1 MENKQLLDNM
11 SRLGYPLLDPQV
23 GFDAYATLA
32 EVVRSE
38 NGRYWEGFP
47 VLLAN
52 VANGESFEYAKVEAS
67 LENAGE
73 KERLKDLFFL
83 SLALY
88 DLNKLN
94 LNLQW
99 VKSLAA
105 QLTSS
110 EKKRVQSYRD
120 ALGNNRSLKINGT
133 ELEPERLKNVF
144 KNYFAMEAAETLD
157 LGQRHEELS
166 LEFAFSQLFS
176 PKQKELFQKKLK
188 GAPLSKTEREYFS
201 CVVRK
206 KVSALANSEL
216 HQLAQRVLEL

>member
-23 GFDAYATLA
+23 GFDVYATLA
-32 EVVRSE
+32 EVVRSDK
-38 NGRYWEGFP
+38 GRYWEGFP

-52 VANGESFEYAKVEAS
+52 VAKEESFEYARVEAY
-67 LENAGE
+67 LVNAGE
-73 KERLKDLFFL
+73 KERLKELFLL

-94 LNLQW
+94 LKW
-99 VKSLAA
+99 VKSLTAH
-105 QLTSS
+105 LTSG
-110 EKKRVQSYRD
+110 EKEKVQSYRE
-120 ALGNNRSLKINGT
+120 ALVNNSPLKVNGT

-144 KNYFAMEAAETLD
+144 KNYFTLEAAETLD

-201 CVVRK
+201 RVVRK
-206 KVSALANSEL
+206 KVTALANSEL

>member
-23 GFDAYATLA
+23 GFDVYATLA
-32 EVVRSE
+32 EVVRSDK
-38 NGRYWEGFP
+38 GRYWEGFP

-52 VANGESFEYAKVEAS
+52 VAKEESFEYARVEAY
-67 LENAGE
+67 LVNAGE
-73 KERLKDLFFL
+73 KERLKELFLL

-94 LNLQW
+94 LKW
-99 VKSLAA
+99 VKSLTAH
-105 QLTSS
+105 LTSG
-110 EKKRVQSYRD
+110 EKEKVQSYRE
-120 ALGNNRSLKINGT
+120 ALVNNSPLKVNGT
-133 ELEPERLKNVF
+133 ELEPERLQNVF
-144 KNYFAMEAAETLD
+144 KNYFTLEAAETLD

-201 CVVRK
+201 RVVRK
-206 KVSALANSEL
+206 KVTALANSEL

>member
-23 GFDAYATLA
+23 GFDVYATLA

-38 NGRYWEGFP
+38 KGRYWEGFP

-52 VANGESFEYAKVEAS
+52 VAKGEPFEYAKVEAS

-73 KERLKDLFFL
+73 KERLKDLFLL

-94 LNLQW
+94 VKW

-105 QLTSS
+105 QLTSD
-110 EKKRVQSYRD
+110 ENKKVQSYRE
-120 ALGNNRSLKINGT
+120 ALGNNRPLKVNGT
-133 ELEPERLKNVF
+133 ELEPERLNNVF
-144 KNYFAMEAAETLD
+144 KNYFTLEAAETLD

-188 GAPLSKTEREYFS
+188 GEPLSKTEREYFS
-201 CVVRK
+201 RVVRK
-206 KVSALANSEL
+206 KVSAIANSEL
-216 HQLAQRVLEL
+216 HQLAHRVLEL

>member
-1 MENKQLLDNM
+1 M
-11 SRLGYPLLDPQV
+11 
-23 GFDAYATLA
+23 
-32 EVVRSE
+32 RSDK
-38 NGRYWEGFP
+38 GRYWEGFP

-52 VANGESFEYAKVEAS
+52 VANGESFVYAKVEAS

-73 KERLKDLFFL
+73 KERLKDLFL
-83 SLALY
+83 ISLALY

-94 LNLQW
+94 LKW
-99 VKSLAA
+99 VKGLAA
-105 QLTSS
+105 HLTST
-110 EKKRVQSYRD
+110 EKKRVQSYRE
-120 ALGNNRSLKINGT
+120 ALVNNRPVKVSGT

-144 KNYFAMEAAETLD
+144 KNYFTLEAAETLD

-188 GAPLSKTEREYFS
+188 GEPLSKTEREYFS
-201 CVVRK
+201 RVVRK

-216 HQLAQRVLEL
+216 HQLAMRVLEL

>member
-11 SRLGYPLLDPQV
+11 SRLGYPLLDTQV
-23 GFDAYATLA
+23 GFDVYATLA
-32 EVVRSE
+32 EVVRSDK
-38 NGRYWEGFP
+38 GRYWEGFP

-52 VANGESFEYAKVEAS
+52 IAKGQSFEYAKVEAS
-67 LENAGE
+67 LENAEE
-73 KERLKDLFFL
+73 KERLKDLFLL

-94 LNLQW
+94 LKW
-99 VKSLAA
+99 VKSLATH
-105 QLTSS
+105 LTSD
-110 EKKRVQSYRD
+110 EKKKVQSYRE
-120 ALGNNRSLKINGT
+120 ALGNNRPLKVNGT

-144 KNYFAMEAAETLD
+144 KNYFTLEAAETLD
-157 LGQRHEELS
+157 LGHRHEELS

-188 GAPLSKTEREYFS
+188 GESLSKTEREYFS
-201 CVVRK
+201 RVVRK

>member
-11 SRLGYPLLDPQV
+11 SRLGYPLLDAQV
-23 GFDAYATLA
+23 GFDVYATLA
-32 EVVRSE
+32 GVARSDK
-38 NGRYWEGFP
+38 GRYWEGFP

-52 VANGESFEYAKVEAS
+52 VAKGESFEYAKVEAC
-67 LENAGE
+67 LVNAGE
-73 KERLKDLFFL
+73 KERLKDLFLL

-94 LNLQW
+94 LKW

-105 QLTSS
+105 QLTST
-110 EKKRVQSYRD
+110 EKKKVQSYRE
-120 ALGNNRSLKINGT
+120 ALVNNRPLKVNGT

-144 KNYFAMEAAETLD
+144 KNYFTLETTETLD
-157 LGQRHEELS
+157 LGHRHEELS

-176 PKQKELFQKKLK
+176 PKQKELFMKKFK
-188 GAPLSKTEREYFS
+188 GEPLSKTEREYFS
-201 CVVRK
+201 RVVRK
-206 KVSALANSEL
+206 KISALANSEL

>member
-1 MENKQLLDNM
+1 MESKQLLDNM
-11 SRLGYPLLDPQV
+11 SRLGYPLLDTQI
-23 GFDAYATLA
+23 GFDVYATLA
-32 EVVRSE
+32 EVVRSDK
-38 NGRYWEGFP
+38 GRYWEGFP

-52 VANGESFEYAKVEAS
+52 VAKGEPFEYAKVEAS

-73 KERLKDLFFL
+73 KERLKDLFLL

-94 LNLQW
+94 LKW
-99 VKSLAA
+99 VKSLTS
-105 QLTSS
+105 QLTNT

-120 ALGNNRSLKINGT
+120 ALENNSPLKVNGT

-144 KNYFAMEAAETLD
+144 KNYFTLEAAETLD
-157 LGQRHEELS
+157 LGHRHEELF
-166 LEFAFSQLFS
+166 LEFAFSQVFS

-188 GAPLSKTEREYFS
+188 GEPLSKTEREYFS
-201 CVVRK
+201 RVVRK

-216 HQLAQRVLEL
+216 HQLARRVLEL

>member
-11 SRLGYPLLDPQV
+11 SRLGYPLLDTQV
-23 GFDAYATLA
+23 GFDVCATLA
-32 EVVRSE
+32 EVVRSDK
-38 NGRYWEGFP
+38 GRYWEGFP

-52 VANGESFEYAKVEAS
+52 IAKGEPFEYAKVEAF

-73 KERLKDLFFL
+73 KERLKDLLLL

-94 LNLQW
+94 LKW

-105 QLTSS
+105 QLTSD
-110 EKKRVQSYRD
+110 ENTKVQSYRE
-120 ALGNNRSLKINGT
+120 ALVNNSPLKVNGT

-144 KNYFAMEAAETLD
+144 KNYFTLEAAETLD

-176 PKQKELFQKKLK
+176 PKQKELFRKKLK
-188 GAPLSKTEREYFS
+188 GEPLSKTEREYFS
-201 CVVRK
+201 RVVRK
-206 KVSALANSEL
+206 KISALANSEL

>member
-11 SRLGYPLLDPQV
+11 SRLGYPLLDTLV
-23 GFDAYATLA
+23 GFDVYATLA
-32 EVVRSE
+32 EVVRSDK
-38 NGRYWEGFP
+38 GRYWEGFP

-52 VANGESFEYAKVEAS
+52 VAKGESFEYTKVEAS
-67 LENAGE
+67 LKNAGE
-73 KERLKDLFFL
+73 KERLKNLFLL

-94 LNLQW
+94 LKW

-110 EKKRVQSYRD
+110 EKQRVPSYRE
-120 ALGNNRSLKINGT
+120 ALVNNRPLKVNGT

-144 KNYFAMEAAETLD
+144 KNYFTLEAAETLD
-157 LGQRHEELS
+157 LGHRHEELS

-188 GAPLSKTEREYFS
+188 GEPLSKTEREYFS
-201 CVVRK
+201 RVVRK

-216 HQLAQRVLEL
+216 HLLAQRVLEL

>member
-23 GFDAYATLA
+23 GFDIYATLA
-32 EVVRSE
+32 EVVRSDK
-38 NGRYWEGFP
+38 GRYWEGFP

-52 VANGESFEYAKVEAS
+52 VAKGKSFEYAKVEAS
-67 LENAGE
+67 LENAGG
-73 KERLKDLFFL
+73 KERLKDLFLL

-94 LNLQW
+94 LKW
-99 VKSLAA
+99 VKSLTAHLA
-105 QLTSS
+105 SD
-110 EKKRVQSYRD
+110 EKKKVQSYRE
-120 ALGNNRSLKINGT
+120 ALVNNSPLKVNGT
-133 ELEPERLKNVF
+133 ELEPERFKNVF
-144 KNYFAMEAAETLD
+144 KNYFTMEAAETLE
-157 LGQRHEELS
+157 LGHRHEELS

-188 GAPLSKTEREYFS
+188 GEPLGKTEREYFS
-201 CVVRK
+201 RVVRK

>member
-11 SRLGYPLLDPQV
+11 SRLGYPLLDTQV
-23 GFDAYATLA
+23 GFDVYSTLA
-32 EVVRSE
+32 EVVRSDK
-38 NGRYWEGFP
+38 GRYWEGFP

-52 VANGESFEYAKVEAS
+52 VAKGESFEYAKIEAS
-67 LENAGE
+67 LENAEE
-73 KERLKDLFFL
+73 KERLKDLFLL

-94 LNLQW
+94 VKW
-99 VKSLAA
+99 AKSLAA
-105 QLTSS
+105 HLTST

-120 ALGNNRSLKINGT
+120 ALVNNRPLKVNRT

-144 KNYFAMEAAETLD
+144 KNYFTLEAAETLD
-157 LGQRHEELS
+157 LGHRHEELS

-188 GAPLSKTEREYFS
+188 GEPLGKTEREYFS
-201 CVVRK
+201 RVVRK
-206 KVSALANSEL
+206 KVTALANSEL

>member
-23 GFDAYATLA
+23 GLDVYATLA
-32 EVVRSE
+32 EVVRSDK
-38 NGRYWEGFP
+38 GRYWEGFP

-52 VANGESFEYAKVEAS
+52 VAKGESFEYAKMEAS
-67 LENAGE
+67 LENAGG
-73 KERLKDLFFL
+73 KERLKDLFLL

-94 LNLQW
+94 LKW

-105 QLTSS
+105 QLTST

-120 ALGNNRSLKINGT
+120 ALVNNRPLKVNGT
-133 ELEPERLKNVF
+133 ELEPERFKNVF
-144 KNYFAMEAAETLD
+144 KNYFTLETTETLD
-157 LGQRHEELS
+157 LSRRHEELS

-176 PKQKELFQKKLK
+176 PKQKELFMKKLK
-188 GAPLSKTEREYFS
+188 GEPLSKTEREYFS
-201 CVVRK
+201 RVVRK
-206 KVSALANSEL
+206 KISALANSEL

>member
-11 SRLGYPLLDPQV
+11 SRLGYPLLDTLV
-23 GFDAYATLA
+23 GFDVYATLA
-32 EVVRSE
+32 EVVRSDK
-38 NGRYWEGFP
+38 GRYWEGFP

-52 VANGESFEYAKVEAS
+52 VAKGESFEYTKVEAS
-67 LENAGE
+67 LKNAGE
-73 KERLKDLFFL
+73 KERLKNLFLL

-94 LNLQW
+94 LKW

-110 EKKRVQSYRD
+110 EKQRVPSYRE
-120 ALGNNRSLKINGT
+120 ALVNNRPLKVNGT

-144 KNYFAMEAAETLD
+144 KNYFTLEAAETLD
-157 LGQRHEELS
+157 LGHRHEELS

-188 GAPLSKTEREYFS
+188 SEPLSKTEREYFS
-201 CVVRK
+201 RVVRK

-216 HQLAQRVLEL
+216 HLLAQRVLEL

>member
-23 GFDAYATLA
+23 GFDVYATLA
-32 EVVRSE
+32 EVVRSDK
-38 NGRYWEGFP
+38 GRYWEGFP

-52 VANGESFEYAKVEAS
+52 VAKGESFEYAKVETS

-73 KERLKDLFFL
+73 KERLKDLFLL

-94 LNLQW
+94 VKW

-105 QLTSS
+105 QLTSD
-110 EKKRVQSYRD
+110 EKKKVQSYRETFV
-120 ALGNNRSLKINGT
+120 NNSPLKVNGT

-144 KNYFAMEAAETLD
+144 KNYFTLEAAETLD
-157 LGQRHEELS
+157 LGHRHEELS

-188 GAPLSKTEREYFS
+188 GEPLSKTEREYFS
-201 CVVRK
+201 RVVRK
-206 KVSALANSEL
+206 KVTALANSEL

>member
-11 SRLGYPLLDPQV
+11 SRLGYPLLDTQV
-23 GFDAYATLA
+23 GFDVHATLA
-32 EVVRSE
+32 EVIMSDK
-38 NGRYWEGFP
+38 GRYWEGFP

-52 VANGESFEYAKVEAS
+52 VAKGESFEYAKVEVY
-67 LENAGE
+67 LVNAGE
-73 KERLKDLFFL
+73 KERLKDLFLL

-94 LNLQW
+94 LKW

-105 QLTSS
+105 QLTST
-110 EKKRVQSYRD
+110 EKKKVQSYRD
-120 ALGNNRSLKINGT
+120 ALVNNRPLKVNGT

-144 KNYFAMEAAETLD
+144 KNYFTLETTETLD
-157 LGQRHEELS
+157 LSHRHEELS

-176 PKQKELFQKKLK
+176 PKQKELFMKKLK
-188 GAPLSKTEREYFS
+188 GEPLSKTEREYFS
-201 CVVRK
+201 RVVRK
-206 KVSALANSEL
+206 KISALANSEL